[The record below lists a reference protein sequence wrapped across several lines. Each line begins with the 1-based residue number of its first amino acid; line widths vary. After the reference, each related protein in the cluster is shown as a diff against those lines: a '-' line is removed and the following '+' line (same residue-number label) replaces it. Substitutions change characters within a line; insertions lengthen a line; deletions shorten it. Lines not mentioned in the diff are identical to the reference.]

1 MPAGNISSNWDNKAF
16 NAEDSLSDKAR
27 LPYRPL
33 SVWLRSILKI
43 LIFNW
48 WKLLYNFV
56 LISAIQQH
64 ECHNF
69 IYIYIHTHPFPPFPP
84 YPHSTLLGHHKYQ
97 AGLPML
103 HISAPLVIYF
113 IHDMVCMS
121 TLLLSS
127 SHPHLFPYCVHK
139 SVLYHFP
146 QYWFSRFHIYAL
158 VYYTCFFLLDSL
170 HSV

>member
-69 IYIYIHTHPFPPFPP
+69 IYIYTHTSLSSLPSLPPFHPSRSSQVPGWASYVTYQRPTSYLFYTRHSMYVNSTSQFIPPSPFPLLCPQVCSLPF
-84 YPHSTLLGHHKYQ
+84 S
-97 AGLPML
+97 
-103 HISAPLVIYF
+103 
-113 IHDMVCMS
+113 
-121 TLLLSS
+121 
-127 SHPHLFPYCVHK
+127 
-139 SVLYHFP
+139 SVLVF
-146 QYWFSRFHIYAL
+146 
-158 VYYTCFFLLDSL
+158 
-170 HSV
+170 